1 MLCQKENEFSKLI
14 SIVMPVYNVQDY
26 IVEAIDS
33 IINQSMQPHSVII
46 VDDGS
51 GDDSIPLLKKRIE
64 GKDNYKIFSKEN

>member
-1 MLCQKENEFSKLI
+1 
-14 SIVMPVYNVQDY
+14 MPVYNVQDY

-51 GDDSIPLLKKRIE
+51 GDDSIPL
-64 GKDNYKIFSKEN
+64 